1 MADMSD
7 YEELEMP
14 YEMKL
19 YREVIEDLQ
28 DIILP
33 KLRIDNDLN
42 LWEEIE
48 LAAKKL
54 KKLYTNRY
62 QLQMLDDITEGERY
76 EDNHEIMQSV
86 YGDDDV

>member
-1 MADMSD
+1 MADMSE
-7 YEELEMP
+7 YEIVNQKE
-14 YEMKL
+14 L

-42 LWEEIE
+42 SWDEIE
-48 LAAKKL
+48 KAAKKL
-54 KKLYTNRY
+54 EKLYTNQY
-62 QLQMLDDITEGERY
+62 QLQMIRDIFEGVQY
-76 EDNHEIMQSV
+76 EDNHEIEQCV